1 MSCLRLK
8 KDASGFAQDVKESL
22 VSLEEKVQ
30 ELKSSIEKSHPEED
44 IIKVVTDV
52 QSSVKELKPIV
63 LDIKSLLETHAK
75 DISYLKDAVDAL
87 KK

>member
-8 KDASGFAQDVKESL
+8 KDTGGLAQDVKESL

-30 ELKSSIEKSHPEED
+30 ELKSSMEKSHPEED
-44 IIKVVTDV
+44 ILKVVTDV

-63 LDIKSLLETHAK
+63 LDINSLLETQAK
-75 DISYLKDAVDAL
+75 DISYLKGAVDAL

>member
-22 VSLEEKVQ
+22 VSLEEKVR
-30 ELKSSIEKSHPEED
+30 ELTLSIEKSHPEED

-63 LDIKSLLETHAK
+63 LDIKNLLETHAK
-75 DISYLKDAVDAL
+75 DISYLKDAVNAL